1 MRPGLRSQVIRP
13 RRHPR
18 IDPTPI
24 PMDSR
29 ELCLAALFACARL
42 FNAATHGGR
51 ARDAE
56 ARHEAAR
63 QLLLARAAAAPWV
76 VPPPRRDRFVEM
88 VESLDGLDG
97 EPAEEELVR
106 FPAAFLTLLERRHP
120 VTRADAHPRRR
131 QEDRLSLVAAGVSVP
146 EGAGPRN

>member
-18 IDPTPI
+18 IDPSPI

-42 FNAATHGGR
+42 FNAATRSG
-51 ARDAE
+51 ATAAAE
-56 ARHEAAR
+56 IRHEAAR
-63 QLLLARAAAAPWV
+63 QLLLARAAAAPWI
-76 VPPPRRDRFVEM
+76 VPPLRRERFVEM

-97 EPAEEELVR
+97 EPALEALVH
-106 FPAAFLTLLERRHP
+106 FPGAFLALLERRRPSP
-120 VTRADAHPRRR
+120 VVESAQRRR
-131 QEDRLSLVAAGVSVP
+131 RDDRMALVAAVS
-146 EGAGPRN
+146 EGSLGPTN

>member
-18 IDPTPI
+18 IDSSPV

-42 FNAATHGGR
+42 FNAASAGSN
-51 ARDAE
+51 RDSA
-56 ARHEAAR
+56 AATRHEAAR

-76 VPPPRRDRFVEM
+76 VPPLRRDRFMEM
-88 VESLDGLDG
+88 VESLDGVEQDTALD
-97 EPAEEELVR
+97 ELVR
-106 FPAAFLTLLERRHP
+106 FPASFLALLERRRP
-120 VTRADAHPRRR
+120 APSPEAHPRRR
-131 QEDRLSLVAAGVSVP
+131 REDYLALATAAAPSGG
-146 EGAGPRN
+146 GAPPS

>member
-18 IDPTPI
+18 IDPSPI

-42 FNAATHGGR
+42 FSAATHGRKAG
-51 ARDAE
+51 DAE

-63 QLLLARAAAAPWV
+63 QLLLARAAASPWV
-76 VPPPRRDRFVEM
+76 VPPPRRERFVEM

-97 EPAEEELVR
+97 EPAQAELVR

-120 VTRADAHPRRR
+120 PERGEAHPRRR
-131 QEDRLSLVAAGVSVP
+131 QEDRMALVAAAVAP